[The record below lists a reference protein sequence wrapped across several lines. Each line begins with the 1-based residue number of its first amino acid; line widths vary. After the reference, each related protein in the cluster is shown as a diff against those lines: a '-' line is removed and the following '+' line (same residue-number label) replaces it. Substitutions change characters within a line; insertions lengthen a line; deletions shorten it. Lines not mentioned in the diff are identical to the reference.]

1 MCHAI
6 VRQRT
11 LTRLYVLDG
20 GREGDGFNWEVV
32 MESFVR
38 RQNIADYRHLLTT
51 VADETERP
59 TILKSLTEEEQQ
71 EDNSRLNVGQESHHA
86 YQQYAEECL
95 RWADEADSE
104 QHRELFLSMARA
116 WTQADLILKGV
127 MIPKSKSES
136 ASLPS
141 LEDDF

>member
-1 MCHAI
+1 
-6 VRQRT
+6 
-11 LTRLYVLDG
+11 
-20 GREGDGFNWEVV
+20 
-32 MESFVR
+32 MESFIR
-38 RQNIADYRHLLTT
+38 QQNILHYRHLLTNVT
-51 VADETERP
+51 DETERQ
-59 TILKSLTEEEQQ
+59 TILKLLVDEEQKRQ
-71 EDNSRLNVGQESHHA
+71 DDDVCD
-86 YQQYAEECL
+86 YQQYAKECL

-104 QHRELFLSMARA
+104 QHCELFLSMARV

>member
-1 MCHAI
+1 
-6 VRQRT
+6 
-11 LTRLYVLDG
+11 
-20 GREGDGFNWEVV
+20 
-32 MESFVR
+32 ME
-38 RQNIADYRHLLTT
+38 T
-51 VADETERP
+51 VTDETERQ
-59 TILKSLTEEEQQ
+59 TILNLLAEEEQKQ
-71 EDNSRLNVGQESHHA
+71 QDDDA
-86 YQQYAEECL
+86 CDYQQYAEECL

-127 MIPKSKSES
+127 MVPKAENDS

>member
-1 MCHAI
+1 MTNRIARPLLARVSVANEIDVAH
-6 VRQRT
+6 
-11 LTRLYVLDG
+11 RL
-20 GREGDGFNWEVV
+20 
-32 MESFVR
+32 
-38 RQNIADYRHLLTT
+38 
-51 VADETERP
+51 
-59 TILKSLTEEEQQ
+59 
-71 EDNSRLNVGQESHHA
+71 ESHHA

>member
-1 MCHAI
+1 MET
-6 VRQRT
+6 VVDGSERQTIGKLLVEAERK
-11 LTRLYVLDG
+11 RQDG
-20 GREGDGFNWEVV
+20 DVC
-32 MESFVR
+32 
-38 RQNIADYRHLLTT
+38 D
-51 VADETERP
+51 
-59 TILKSLTEEEQQ
+59 
-71 EDNSRLNVGQESHHA
+71 

-127 MIPKSKSES
+127 MVPKAENES

-141 LEDDF
+141 LEDEF